1 MSFLPTGTGAGLA
14 AAAAVVTTA
23 DAILFTGDEGA
34 GVVTLLLVRE
44 VVLLSWPFSEGLL
57 GSKEAIS
64 NV

>member
-14 AAAAVVTTA
+14 AVVTTTA

-57 GSKEAIS
+57 GSKEAVS
-64 NV
+64 NG